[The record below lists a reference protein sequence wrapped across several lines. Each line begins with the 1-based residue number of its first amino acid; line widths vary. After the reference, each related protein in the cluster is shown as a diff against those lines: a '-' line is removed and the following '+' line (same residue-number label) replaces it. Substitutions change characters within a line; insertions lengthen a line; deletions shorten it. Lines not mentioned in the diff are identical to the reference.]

1 MLISE
6 KIKVKNTKS
15 HYIMK
20 KSQLVAEN
28 QSEYINQKKKKKKL
42 DIQEPLKM
50 YTETI
55 TNVIAVVDFHPS
67 QADTNENK

>member
-1 MLISE
+1 MSWRKLPVVMLISE

-28 QSEYINQKKKKKKL
+28 QSEYINPKKKKL
-42 DIQEPLKM
+42 DIQ
-50 YTETI
+50 
-55 TNVIAVVDFHPS
+55 
-67 QADTNENK
+67 NKNH